1 MSLFLDLRG
10 NLQEILLEQGRFAM
24 RYFDFEKLACEAGI
38 SADKM
43 RELCQIIRREF
54 PGDDM
59 MYELHI
65 LRACMAIRDGNVSLE
80 DVIHTE
86 PEVQLDKTRI

>member
-1 MSLFLDLRG
+1 
-10 NLQEILLEQGRFAM
+10 
-24 RYFDFEKLACEAGI
+24 
-38 SADKM
+38 
-43 RELCQIIRREF
+43 
-54 PGDDM
+54 M

-86 PEVQLDKTRI
+86 PEVQLGKARI